1 MEGDR
6 LKENVLGVRVV
17 SREKRD
23 GGGGVVGG
31 LTDALGLEPI
41 GSGEG
46 DAGALILGGIEESW
60 IVGGRAGLAWTGVTS
75 SLYW

>member
-1 MEGDR
+1 M
-6 LKENVLGVRVV
+6 KENILGVRVI

-23 GGGGVVGG
+23 GGGGG
-31 LTDALGLEPI
+31 LTDAIFGLQSI

-46 DAGALILGGIEESW
+46 DAGALVLGGIEESW
-60 IVGGRAGLAWTGVTS
+60 ILGGKSGLAWTGVTS